1 MQANLDRAA
10 LPLRP
15 VFLPHES
22 VWRLATGIPTSDNIS
37 LAVGDGARRMTYAEL
52 AAVRGTSQASAQLL
66 VRRKH
71 WPRQVGNDGVVRVLV
86 PLDEARKRPETLV
99 KGQGLSA
106 PGPSA
111 PSKVPSRSCG
121 RPLQTCDSASTGN
134 VTASTSCT
142 PPLAMPSPPSGSPPA
157 RQPLCMPSSP
167 DCAPARGGDGGSDD
181 RILSRPRVTLLRD
194 DGPP

>member
-52 AAVRGTSQASAQLL
+52 AAVWGTSQASAQRL

-86 PLDEARKRPETLV
+86 PLD
-99 KGQGLSA
+99 LS
-106 PGPSA
+106 
-111 PSKVPSRSCG
+111 
-121 RPLQTCDSASTGN
+121 L
-134 VTASTSCT
+134 
-142 PPLAMPSPPSGSPPA
+142 
-157 RQPLCMPSSP
+157 
-167 DCAPARGGDGGSDD
+167 
-181 RILSRPRVTLLRD
+181 IHI
-194 DGPP
+194 